1 MNLTTLRQREGL
13 EQFKKL
19 VETYQQLQR
28 LCDAFL
34 EKKLDETVIQKINV
48 ELDALNA
55 IETVDDTF
63 RKSIKKTEDKILKIL
78 EKDLKIVPINYYKT
92 LWMILGM
99 SAFGMP
105 FGVLYGVI
113 IGNMGMIGLGLPFG
127 MAIGVFLGMNLDKK
141 ALAQGK
147 QLAFERKM

>member
-19 VETYQQLQR
+19 VETYQQMQR
-28 LCDAFL
+28 LCDAIL

-55 IETVDDTF
+55 IETVDDAF
-63 RKSIKKTEDKILKIL
+63 RKSIKKAEDKILKIL

-127 MAIGVFLGMNLDKK
+127 MAIGIFLGINLDKK

>member
-28 LCDAFL
+28 LCDAIS

-55 IETVDDTF
+55 IETVDDAF
-63 RKSIKKTEDKILKIL
+63 RKSIKKAEDKILKIL

>member
-28 LCDAFL
+28 LCDAIS

-63 RKSIKKTEDKILKIL
+63 RKSIKKAEDKILKIL

>member
-1 MNLTTLRQREGL
+1 MNLTTLRHRDGL

-19 VETYQQLQR
+19 AETYQQMQR
-28 LCDAFL
+28 LCDAIQ
-34 EKKLDETVIQKINV
+34 EKNLDDSVIQKINV

-55 IETVDDTF
+55 IDNVDDAF
-63 RKSIKKTEDKILKIL
+63 KKSIKKAEGNILKML
-78 EKDLKIVPINYYKT
+78 EKDLKIVPINYYRT
-92 LWMILGM
+92 LWMVLGM

-127 MAIGVFLGMNLDKK
+127 MAIGIFLGMNLDKK

-147 QLAFERKM
+147 QLSFERKM

>member
-28 LCDAFL
+28 LSDAIL

-55 IETVDDTF
+55 IETVDDAF
-63 RKSIKKTEDKILKIL
+63 RKSIKKAEDKILKIL

>member
-1 MNLTTLRQREGL
+1 MNLTSLRQREGL

-28 LCDAFL
+28 LSDAIL

-55 IETVDDTF
+55 IETVDDAF
-63 RKSIKKTEDKILKIL
+63 RKSIKKAEDKILKIL

>member
-19 VETYQQLQR
+19 VETYQQMQR
-28 LCDAFL
+28 LCDAIL

-55 IETVDDTF
+55 IETVDDAF
-63 RKSIKKTEDKILKIL
+63 RKSIKKAEDKILKIL

-127 MAIGVFLGMNLDKK
+127 MAIGIFLGINLDKK
-141 ALAQGK
+141 ALAQG
-147 QLAFERKM
+147 